1 MSDPNPFARPRKEDE
16 RFETVLRTSKAPAGA
31 QDEEL
36 LTHALTSDIWREP
49 PRYRCHLGCILLRYI
64 RTAAISLLTGDWSQE
79 VRETG
84 DEFGREGER
93 VRVGTRVEGGTEAT
107 AVLWYQSQA
116 AKL

>member
-1 MSDPNPFARPRKEDE
+1 MSGH
-16 RFETVLRTSKAPAGA
+16 S
-31 QDEEL
+31 
-36 LTHALTSDIWREP
+36 
-49 PRYRCHLGCILLRYI
+49 YRCDLGCILLKA
-64 RTAAISLLTGDWSQE
+64 AAISLSTGDWSEE

-93 VRVGTRVEGGTEAT
+93 VRVRTRVEGGPEAS

>member
-1 MSDPNPFARPRKEDE
+1 M
-16 RFETVLRTSKAPAGA
+16 
-31 QDEEL
+31 
-36 LTHALTSDIWREP
+36 
-49 PRYRCHLGCILLRYI
+49 
-64 RTAAISLLTGDWSQE
+64 LTGDWSEE

-93 VRVGTRVEGGTEAT
+93 VRVGTRVEGGTEAS